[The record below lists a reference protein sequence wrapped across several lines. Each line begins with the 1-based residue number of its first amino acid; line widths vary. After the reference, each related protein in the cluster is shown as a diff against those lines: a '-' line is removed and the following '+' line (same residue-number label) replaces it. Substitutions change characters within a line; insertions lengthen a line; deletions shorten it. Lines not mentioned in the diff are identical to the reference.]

1 MPDKR
6 RVIQRKMKY
15 RIPFCNLEPHSTMKN
30 KRAFTLVEILM
41 VVTIIGLIAAVG
53 VPVFLNAIKNSENR
67 MKEMNI
73 AGVEAAKE
81 QWALE
86 YNKTNG
92 AAVLWSNISNY
103 MGSGMTSITNLT
115 VSGCSINLGTIGT
128 KASY

>member
-1 MPDKR
+1 M
-6 RVIQRKMKY
+6 
-15 RIPFCNLEPHSTMKN
+15 
-30 KRAFTLVEILM
+30 EILM
-41 VVTIIGLIAAVG
+41 VVTIIGLIAAIG

-67 MKEMNI
+67 AKEMNI

-92 AAVLWSNISNY
+92 VSVQWSNISNY
-103 MGSGMTSITNLT
+103 MGSGITSQTNLT
-115 VSGCSINLGTIGT
+115 VGGCPIDLGKIGT